1 MIPSAR
7 KLIAV
12 PEMIWSTFRWIAQ
25 IAWIVASTIP
35 ASAAHIEPDEPRRS
49 CRPSECAQIAPQMP
63 KNAPVR
69 SIPSSA
75 TLITPLRSQ
84 KRPPI
89 AA

>member
-1 MIPSAR
+1 MPSAR

-25 IAWIVASTIP
+25 TAWIAASAIP
-35 ASAAHIEPDEPRRS
+35 ASAAAI
-49 CRPSECAQIAPQMP
+49 RPTIHAELPAHDCAQIAPQMP
-63 KNAPVR
+63 KNAPVS

-84 KRPPI
+84 
-89 AA
+89 

>member
-12 PEMIWSTFRWIAQ
+12 PEMIWSTLQMDRPDRVDRRERHARRAQ
-25 IAWIVASTIP
+25 RVD
-35 ASAAHIEPDEPRRS
+35 EPDDPR
-49 CRPSECAQIAPQMP
+49 PLPAHECAQIAPQMP
-63 KNAPVR
+63 KNAPVS

-84 KRPPI
+84 
-89 AA
+89 